1 MGGPQGYPQGP
12 QQGFPQQGYPQ
23 GPQGGFPQG
32 PGPQGP
38 GPQGP
43 QGGPSPSGPGEFT
56 AQKQQE
62 LATLIAQYE
71 IHNYKAQELW
81 ALSEFDLVF
90 ILDDSGSM
98 NGRSGNMTRWQE
110 LQQTVSQVV
119 QIGRCFDDDGMDAYF
134 LNRPPI
140 RGIRQAQDLYPCFA
154 RMPQGSTPLAQAI
167 DFVVRDQGMRSK
179 KPLLLI
185 IATDGVPDDQLAFR
199 RALETAVNNPYR
211 VIRVQFL
218 ACSDVESEVGWLNVL
233 DREVKNVDVTDDYAS
248 ERAEV
253 LRAGRVTEF
262 SRGDYVCKALLGGI
276 SDAYDKLDEG
286 GPGVVQ
292 QQRGVGAGPQQ
303 AQAAAQVQV
312 VQTVAQ
318 ATGGVYPVSPYPLQP
333 VVCKPTCTKAELT
346 KWAADLRAAM
356 KGLGTNEAKLI
367 EVIGPRTNEELQL
380 INTTYTQEIKR
391 DLIKDIKDET
401 SGNFENALVSLITD
415 RYELDAQLVEKA
427 VKGLGTDEDLLSEV
441 LCTRSPTELKMIS
454 EAYMRLYK
462 KDMAS
467 RVYSDV
473 SGDLLKTY
481 RTVLTAPREDNKP
494 DSQIESD
501 VKALYAAGE
510 GKWGTNEK
518 AFIDILA
525 GSSRPYCEK
534 LFYAYAKVYGKS
546 LDKAITNEMG
556 GDTGRALALLVTP
569 LDLVFSRKFY
579 ESMKGMGTKDTML
592 VRLIA
597 TQKGRGLKAVNNRFL
612 TDNQKNL
619 HKWVESETSGDYR
632 KILLSTLTHFA

>member
-1 MGGPQGYPQGP
+1 M
-12 QQGFPQQGYPQ
+12 
-23 GPQGGFPQG
+23 
-32 PGPQGP
+32 
-38 GPQGP
+38 
-43 QGGPSPSGPGEFT
+43 T
-56 AQKQQE
+56 AQKHQE
-62 LATLIAQYE
+62 LNTLIAQYE

-98 NGRSGNMTRWQE
+98 NGRSGNITRWQE
-110 LQQTVSQVV
+110 LQQTVSQVI

-134 LNRPPI
+134 LNRPPV

-167 DFVVRDQGMRSK
+167 DFVVRDQGMRSR

-185 IATDGVPDDQLAFR
+185 IATDGVPDDHMAFR
-199 RALETAVNNPYR
+199 RALETAVNNPHR
-211 VIRVQFL
+211 TIRVQFL

-233 DREVKNVDVTDDYAS
+233 DREVKNVDVTDDFAS

-253 LRAGRVTEF
+253 LRAGKVTEF

-276 SDAYDKLDEG
+276 SDAYDKLDEVG
-286 GPGVVQ
+286 GGFVA
-292 QQRGVGAGPQQ
+292 QRGVAAMPVA
-303 AQAAAQVQV
+303 AQPVAQVQ

-318 ATGGVYPVSPYPLQP
+318 ATGGVYPASAYPAQP
-333 VVCKPTCTKAELT
+333 VVCNPTCTKAELT

-401 SGNFENALVSLITD
+401 SGNFENSLVSLITD
-415 RYELDAQLVEKA
+415 RYDLDAQLVEKS

-441 LCTRSPTELKMIS
+441 LCTRSPAELKLIS
-454 EAYMRLYK
+454 AAYMRIYK
-462 KDMAS
+462 KDMAA

-473 SGDLLKTY
+473 SGDLLRTY
-481 RTVLTAPREDNKP
+481 RTILTSAREDNKP

-518 AFIDILA
+518 AFIDIIA
-525 GSSRPYCEK
+525 ASSRIYCEK
-534 LFYAYAKVYGKS
+534 LFFAYAKVYGKS

-556 GDTGRALALLVTP
+556 GDTGKALALLVTP
-569 LDLVFSRKFY
+569 LDLVFARKFY
-579 ESMKGMGTKDTML
+579 DSMHGAGTNDTML

-612 TDNQKNL
+612 MDHQKNL
-619 HKWVESETSGDYR
+619 YKWVESETSGDYR
-632 KILLSTLTHFA
+632 KILLSTLTNFA